1 MEGKE
6 PDTDDEFNVPSY
18 DPPSYGSLTAPSPAP
33 IPTNVLLA
41 ETTPDI
47 DMKIRESEFKMK
59 GETIKK
65 NNELTTRI
73 DKLETML
80 KICGC
85 DTDWEKINKM
95 SQKIQSRFRGNKD
108 RIETARKYPPKV
120 TKGWIV
126 VIGGSAFSGDVGTHG
141 IAHNSE
147 PKRVTDRRK
156 FVLDMGLV
164 AFSMRNNPGD
174 QSWWPRD
181 QTNDPNIMLKE
192 SIREGH
198 TDTHIS
204 PGVSFQA
211 IKDKMS
217 EGFKIVFDDKNDER
231 SFGDGVRAGSK
242 KKKKSGFKKRRSSK
256 RKNSKKKKSKR
267 SSKKKRRR

>member
-18 DPPSYGSLTAPSPAP
+18 DPPSYVPLMAPSPAP

-59 GETIKK
+59 GETIKLQ
-65 NNELTTRI
+65 NRI
-73 DKLETML
+73 EKLEMDMKLCCPNYDKLAT
-80 KICGC
+80 
-85 DTDWEKINKM
+85 N
-95 SQKIQSRFRGNKD
+95 IQSRFRGNKD
-108 RIETARKYPPKV
+108 RTETARKYPPKV

-126 VIGGSAFSGDVGTHG
+126 VIGGSAFSGNVGAHG
-141 IAHNSE
+141 IAHNGG
-147 PKRVTDRRK
+147 PKSVIDRRK

-181 QTNDPNIMLKE
+181 QTKDPNIMLKE

-204 PGVSFQA
+204 PGVSFRA

-231 SFGDGVRAGSK
+231 SFKLRA
-242 KKKKSGFKKRRSSK
+242 GFKKKTKSKK
-256 RKNSKKKKSKR
+256 RKYKKKKSKR
-267 SSKKKRRR
+267 SSKNKRKSKKKYTKRGR

>member
-47 DMKIRESEFKMK
+47 DVKIRESEFKMK
-59 GETIKK
+59 GETIKLQ
-65 NNELTTRI
+65 NRI
-73 DKLETML
+73 EKLEMDMKLCCPNYDKLAT
-80 KICGC
+80 
-85 DTDWEKINKM
+85 N
-95 SQKIQSRFRGNKD
+95 IQSRFRGNKD
-108 RIETARKYPPKV
+108 RTETARKYPPKVTNV

-126 VIGGSAFSGDVGTHG
+126 VIGGSAFSGNVGPLSG
-141 IAHNSE
+141 ERSVPVN
-147 PKRVTDRRK
+147 VFDRRK
-156 FVLDMGLV
+156 VVLDMGLV
-164 AFSMRNNPGD
+164 GFSMRNNPGD
-174 QSWWPRD
+174 QRWWPRD
-181 QTNDPNIMLKE
+181 QTKDPNIMLKE

-217 EGFKIVFDDKNDER
+217 EGFKIVFDDKNDEM
-231 SFGDGVRAGSK
+231 SCKLRAGY
-242 KKKKSGFKKRRSSK
+242 KKKKSKSKKRKSK
-256 RKNSKKKKSKR
+256 LKKKSKR
-267 SSKKKRRR
+267 SSKKKRKSKKKRNPERRK

>member
-59 GETIKK
+59 GETIKLQ
-65 NNELTTRI
+65 NRI
-73 DKLETML
+73 EKLEMDMKLCCPNYDKLAT
-80 KICGC
+80 
-85 DTDWEKINKM
+85 N
-95 SQKIQSRFRGNKD
+95 IQSRFRGNKD
-108 RIETARKYPPKV
+108 RTETARKYPPKVTNV

-147 PKRVTDRRK
+147 PKRVIDRRK

-164 AFSMRNNPGD
+164 AFSMRNTSASLRGRQD
-174 QSWWPRD
+174 WWPRD
-181 QTNDPNIMLKE
+181 QTKDPNIMLKE

-231 SFGDGVRAGSK
+231 SCKLRAGYKKKKRKSK
-242 KKKKSGFKKRRSSK
+242 KKKYKRS
-256 RKNSKKKKSKR
+256 SKKKKSKR

>member
-33 IPTNVLLA
+33 SPAPIPTNVLLA

-47 DMKIRESEFKMK
+47 DVKIRESEFKMK
-59 GETIKK
+59 GETIKLQ
-65 NNELTTRI
+65 NRI
-73 DKLETML
+73 EKLEMDMKLCCPNYDKLAT
-80 KICGC
+80 
-85 DTDWEKINKM
+85 N
-95 SQKIQSRFRGNKD
+95 IQSRFRGNKD
-108 RIETARKYPPKV
+108 RTETARKYPPKV

-126 VIGGSAFSGDVGTHG
+126 VIGGSAFSGDVGPLSG
-141 IAHNSE
+141 GRSVPVN
-147 PKRVTDRRK
+147 VFDRRIMMG
-156 FVLDMGLV
+156 DMGLV
-164 AFSMRNNPGD
+164 AFSMRNNPRD
-174 QSWWPRD
+174 HNWWPRD
-181 QTNDPNIMLKE
+181 QTKDPNIMLKE

-231 SFGDGVRAGSK
+231 SCKLRAGY
-242 KKKKSGFKKRRSSK
+242 KKKKSKSKKRKSK
-256 RKNSKKKKSKR
+256 LKKKSKR
-267 SSKKKRRR
+267 SSKKKRKSKKKYTKRRR